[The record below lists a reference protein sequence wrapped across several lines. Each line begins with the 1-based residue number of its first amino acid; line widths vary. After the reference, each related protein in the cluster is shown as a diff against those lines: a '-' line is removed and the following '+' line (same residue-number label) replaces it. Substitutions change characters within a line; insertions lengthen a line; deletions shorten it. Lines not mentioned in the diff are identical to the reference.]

1 VFSFPFPVFLIEA
14 RCEGSAQFTS
24 TLRLSGAYVCG
35 VCLWCGVLC
44 VWCGCERVY
53 GGGCPLFFLRAE
65 GSCAAVLSCKVM
77 GKPHCLIASLLCS
90 VLRMRV
96 SVTSAGAWIVQYLL
110 VCLRAPSCPVLLPSV
125 HLVISPCMQFQMARV
140 LSVVLA
146 YRLQGGAT
154 EQSLFSLTAPLV
166 LWLL

>member
-1 VFSFPFPVFLIEA
+1 MFLIEA

-65 GSCAAVLSCKVM
+65 GSCAAVLLCKLM

-96 SVTSAGAWIVQYLL
+96 SVTSAGAWLVQYLL
-110 VCLRAPSCPVLLPSV
+110 VCLRAAVLSCPTLPPPLCSFSNFPRVCSFSWRACSLLFWLVACKVELPNSPS
-125 HLVISPCMQFQMARV
+125 
-140 LSVVLA
+140 LA
-146 YRLQGGAT
+146 
-154 EQSLFSLTAPLV
+154 
-166 LWLL
+166 